1 MSGTFPYIALARRD
15 HDFRIVETSVDFP
28 LSDSVKEEA
37 RWLALDW
44 WGNCFVE
51 DFAGAVGHIVSRNA
65 SDMFLLMLVQ
75 PGPVA
80 PDRFVAFL
88 SGTEYRRFGYNPF
101 RAVEQGVFDFT
112 EPFYQERG
120 ESQYHIGW
128 KFRPPLQVWDS
139 VSPETRQCHNRGTQ
153 HLSQGHSIIIPTQS
167 DGVQRED
174 FERFTDSLS
183 PEVLKKIT
191 IFTFTNTTSDKLDH
205 FGTLLASVYNS
216 TQTRTLNDVLCELV
230 PVDESGSLFRT
241 IRRTEIP

>member
-15 HDFRIVETSVDFP
+15 HDFRIVGTSKDFS
-28 LSDSVKEEA
+28 LSDSVREEA

-51 DFAGAVGHIVSRNA
+51 DFAGAMGHVVSRKT

-88 SGTEYRRFGYNPF
+88 SGTEYKRFGYNPF
-101 RAVEQGVFDFT
+101 RAVGQGVFDFT
-112 EPFYQERG
+112 EQFYQERG

-128 KFRPPLQVWDS
+128 KFRPPLQADDS
-139 VSPETRQCHNRGTQ
+139 VNAETRQSHNRGAQ
-153 HLSQGHSIIIPTQS
+153 HLSREHSIIIPTQS

-174 FERFTDSLS
+174 FERFTDFLS
-183 PEVLKKIT
+183 PEVLKRIN

-216 TQTRTLNDVLCELV
+216 TQTRTLNDVLRELV
-230 PVDESGSLFRT
+230 SMDESGSLFRT